1 MFHKALWPLE
11 KQARRGL
18 RGYPVATV
26 AFYGPDDQHAT
37 KVAVG
42 IVPAEGVDAE
52 PLQRWFSEHTDARS
66 DPDIARSIREFV
78 ETHGAKSIVL
88 IDRIIGCPHEEQIDY
103 PAGTTCP
110 QCPFWANRD
119 RWSGELLR

>member
-1 MFHKALWPLE
+1 MFHEALWPLE
-11 KQARRGL
+11 KQARRGW

-42 IVPAEGVDAE
+42 IVPAEGADPD
-52 PLQRWFSEHTDARS
+52 PLQRGSSEHTDARS
-66 DPDIARSIREFV
+66 DPDMTRRIREFI
-78 ETHGAKSIVL
+78 ESHAAKSVVL
-88 IDRIIGCPHEEQIDY
+88 VDRIIGCPHEERVDY

-110 QCPFWANRD
+110 HCPFWAS
-119 RWSGELLR
+119 WSGELLR